1 MYYMLVTIA
10 TVGYGDITPESVLG
24 RFAAMFMII
33 LAIIIVPQ
41 MTNELM
47 EKLSRQRY
55 VYYIYTKYIHSTYYT
70 WWQSYSKL
78 VC

>member
-55 VYYIYTKYIHSTYYT
+55 VYYIYQIYT
-70 WWQSYSKL
+70 QYVL
-78 VC
+78 YMVAELQ